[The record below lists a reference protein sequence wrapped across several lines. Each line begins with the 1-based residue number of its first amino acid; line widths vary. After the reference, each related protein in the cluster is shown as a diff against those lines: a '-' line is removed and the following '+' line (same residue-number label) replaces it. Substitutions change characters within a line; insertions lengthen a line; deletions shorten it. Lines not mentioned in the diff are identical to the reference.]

1 MFGLRKIP
9 ALAVGLL
16 VAVTLFVVPRAPLEA
31 QDSGFLV
38 GIVVDE
44 LSGQPLEGAKVS
56 LLGGR
61 PEAVT
66 DEHGQFLLE
75 GVPVGTFKLRFEA
88 PGFMSIVEEM
98 ELSAVFLQVR
108 LSPVAAVLDELLVIA
123 GRSRPSTPRGELK
136 APTGGGSGLSVLD
149 LLERV
154 PGVVVNRGG
163 ALGTGAYVYI
173 RGVAS
178 FSQDNAP
185 DVYLDGVK
193 IESRNTGPRAMHI
206 LDQIPAEAV
215 ARVRV
220 LKGASGAAAF
230 ALGGAN
236 GVILIETHRR

>member
-1 MFGLRKIP
+1 MFRLRKIP

-16 VAVTLFVVPRAPLEA
+16 VGVTAFVVPRAPLEG
-31 QDSGFLV
+31 QDSGFLMGV
-38 GIVVDE
+38 VVDE
-44 LSGQPLEGAKVS
+44 LSGQPLEGARVS
-56 LLGGR
+56 LLGR
-61 PEAVT
+61 RLEAVT

-75 GVPVGTFKLRFEA
+75 RVPVGTFKLRFEA
-88 PGFMSIVEEM
+88 PGYMSIVEEM

-108 LSPVAAVLDELLVIA
+108 LSPVAAILDELLVIT
-123 GRSRPSTPRGELK
+123 GRSRPSTSRGEIP
-136 APTGGGSGLSVLD
+136 APTGGGSGMSVLD

-178 FSQDNAP
+178 FNQDNAP

-193 IESRNTGPRAMHI
+193 IDGRNTGPRAMHI
-206 LDQIPAEAV
+206 LDQISAESV

-220 LKGASGAAAF
+220 LKGASAAAAF
-230 ALGGAN
+230 AGGGAN